1 MRCATAGSNSA
12 IFKWLNNN
20 STEKILI
27 IADGAAF
34 GSEMDRVLKLCETHP
49 ETFQLCLPE
58 SFEWLILK
66 SGIIHAEHLVDILE
80 NPGDYIE
87 SQKFFSWENF
97 FEDFLVQETRRTP
110 FQYAKS
116 NLNDVYKQKANQKR
130 IAAEIMDVD

>member
-1 MRCATAGSNSA
+1 MVDLEIGYHSCRT
-12 IFKWLNNN
+12 
-20 STEKILI
+20 
-27 IADGAAF
+27 F
-34 GSEMDRVLKLCETHP
+34 GRYT
-49 ETFQLCLPE
+49 
-58 SFEWLILK
+58 
-66 SGIIHAEHLVDILE
+66 G

>member
-1 MRCATAGSNSA
+1 MP
-12 IFKWLNNN
+12 
-20 STEKILI
+20 
-27 IADGAAF
+27 D
-34 GSEMDRVLKLCETHP
+34 
-49 ETFQLCLPE
+49 

-66 SGIIHAEHLVDILE
+66 SGIVHAERLADIMKT
-80 NPGDYIE
+80 PGDFIE

-97 FEDFLVQETRRTP
+97 FEDFLVQETRRTS

>member
-1 MRCATAGSNSA
+1 MQMVPPLAP
-12 IFKWLNNN
+12 KW
-20 STEKILI
+20 I
-27 IADGAAF
+27 
-34 GSEMDRVLKLCETHP
+34 RVLKLCKTHP

-97 FEDFLVQETRRTP
+97 FEDFSCTG
-110 FQYAKS
+110 
-116 NLNDVYKQKANQKR
+116 N
-130 IAAEIMDVD
+130 

>member
-1 MRCATAGSNSA
+1 MS
-12 IFKWLNNN
+12 KWLGRAG
-20 STEKILI
+20 LI
-27 IADGAAF
+27 MGP
-34 GSEMDRVLKLCETHP
+34 SRLNRVRTPSSLRN
-49 ETFQLCLPE
+49 
-58 SFEWLILK
+58 EWLILK
-66 SGIIHAEHLVDILE
+66 SGIVHAEHLADILE
-80 NPGDYIE
+80 NPGDFIE

>member
-1 MRCATAGSNSA
+1 MNRLYKQCQAKKN
-12 IFKWLNNN
+12 IHLY
-20 STEKILI
+20 
-27 IADGAAF
+27 
-34 GSEMDRVLKLCETHP
+34 
-49 ETFQLCLPE
+49 LPE

-87 SQKFFSWENF
+87 SQKFFSWKNF

-110 FQYAKS
+110 FQYAKI

>member
-1 MRCATAGSNSA
+1 MVDLEIGYHSC
-12 IFKWLNNN
+12 
-20 STEKILI
+20 
-27 IADGAAF
+27 
-34 GSEMDRVLKLCETHP
+34 
-49 ETFQLCLPE
+49 
-58 SFEWLILK
+58 
-66 SGIIHAEHLVDILE
+66 EHLVDILE

-130 IAAEIMDVD
+130 IAAEIMDVN